1 MELTKALNVSHSK
14 WLEKWY
20 AAPSNSSNLEI
31 LLYKSLGAKRCYRA
45 LHGKR
50 GRPARFSYVSVRVE
64 VAVPAPGANRRGV
77 RKNPGDLGARNVIRQ
92 E

>member
-1 MELTKALNVSHSK
+1 MLTDKLPGSSMELTKALNVSHSK

-64 VAVPAPGANRRGV
+64 VAVPAPGASR
-77 RKNPGDLGARNVIRQ
+77 
-92 E
+92 